1 MFSKVLI
8 ANRGEAAVR
17 IIRTCKVLGIKTVAV
32 FSEVDQESLHV
43 KLADESYPLGPPS
56 PEESYSNG
64 GQSRAAPQEAEA
76 DELPPPQGPLSRE
89 PPPASAH
96 ATARGTVPVTCPP
109 TTRES

>member
-17 IIRTCKVLGIKTVAV
+17 VIRTCKVLGIKTVAF
-32 FSEVDQESLHV
+32 FSDVDQESLHV

-64 GQSRAAPQEAEA
+64 GKVLALAQEAAGDAVHPGDRYLSEKPSLPGA
-76 DELPPPQGPLSRE
+76 CDE
-89 PPPASAH
+89 
-96 ATARGTVPVTCPP
+96 ARGKVVRP
-109 TTRES
+109 